1 MHQLRAGRNRV
12 GAVGGQASAAASPG
26 DRPARGGPCGR
37 EEEPDLVDSQ
47 PALPPYRRVRPP
59 AATVAAWIRRASARR
74 AGRARGRLRYGSR
87 PTTWTGITAATGGR
101 GRLASAGLTASA
113 QRPRGSTGLPGVS
126 IRCQTTKPPETK
138 RPRQGEVSIRN
149 CGAHRFLRS
158 GSDHPETP
166 QTIGAEGGTRT
177 HTLLRAAD
185 FESAASTDSATSA
198 GWPRSVYKMWRF
210 VQT

>member
-1 MHQLRAGRNRV
+1 MHQLRAGRNRL

-87 PTTWTGITAATGGR
+87 PTTSTGITAATGGR
-101 GRLASAGLTASA
+101 GRLAGAEQPGCEQRPRASTASPIDCSPLRTIRRPDRLLQTGWRSAGTRGSSGPSAMRTPAGSNPTMRTVVWLGATLSTASLTASDT
-113 QRPRGSTGLPGVS
+113 RLPRRMLRKRVGSAM
-126 IRCQTTKPPETK
+126 C
-138 RPRQGEVSIRN
+138 
-149 CGAHRFLRS
+149 
-158 GSDHPETP
+158 
-166 QTIGAEGGTRT
+166 
-177 HTLLRAAD
+177 
-185 FESAASTDSATSA
+185 
-198 GWPRSVYKMWRF
+198 
-210 VQT
+210 